1 MCKPVFV
8 LYEPPMHMSE
18 HLSVDASVHMS
29 IQIPVHMSTHRPVH
43 MSAWKPMHNSEH
55 KLLHMPAYTSTCA
68 STARD
73 SLGGSPAAATVGPN
87 SAAGLV
93 AWLLSN
99 ASPRSTEALSASAVL
114 CRSLRLRMAY
124 CCVVIGVR
132 RPSNGLA
139 RPVIIIVIVVVVT
152 IVVVVV
158 IIIIIII
165 IVIVIIIII
174 VIIVIIIIVIIII
187 MLIMIIIAIII
198 AVL

>member
-1 MCKPVFV
+1 
-8 LYEPPMHMSE
+8 
-18 HLSVDASVHMS
+18 
-29 IQIPVHMSTHRPVH
+29 

-158 IIIIIII
+158 VIIIIIII